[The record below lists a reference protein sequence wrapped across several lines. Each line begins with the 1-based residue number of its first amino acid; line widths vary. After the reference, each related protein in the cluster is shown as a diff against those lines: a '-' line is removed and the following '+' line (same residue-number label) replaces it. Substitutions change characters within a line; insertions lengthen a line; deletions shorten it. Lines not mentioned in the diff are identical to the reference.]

1 MTGAGVAVLLIGMVI
16 VSVEGAMIARGSW
29 EFLSRV
35 YPNPAQAKKV
45 AALVIA
51 PTFLMTIGAL
61 LLVATVGV
69 PADAGIQFVLARVGM
84 VFLATA
90 AMHAGAIMTLS
101 HEKEEVEEIE
111 LTEDE
116 LDEER
121 ARGRRPGPIRRTTA
135 RRPKPIPVLPEP
147 MRDPPPHGI

>member
-16 VSVEGAMIARGSW
+16 ISAEGGMLARGSW
-29 EFLSRV
+29 EYLNRA

-45 AALVIA
+45 AALVLA
-51 PTFLMTIGAL
+51 PAVLMTIGAL
-61 LLVATVGV
+61 LVVATVGIG
-69 PADAGIQFVLARVGM
+69 PEAGIQAVLARVGL

-90 AMHAGAIMTLS
+90 GMHLGAIMMLNQ
-101 HEKEEVEEIE
+101 EKAEVEEIE

-116 LDEER
+116 LRE
-121 ARGRRPGPIRRTTA
+121 ARDQGKRPEPVRRTIA

-147 MRDPPPHGI
+147 LRDPPPDGL

>member
-1 MTGAGVAVLLIGMVI
+1 MTGAGVAVLLIGLVI
-16 VSVEGAMIARGSW
+16 VSAEGALIARGSW
-29 EFLSRV
+29 EYLNRT

-45 AALVIA
+45 AALVLA

-61 LLVATVGV
+61 LLVATVGIG
-69 PADAGIQFVLARVGM
+69 PDAGIQVVLARVGL

-90 AMHAGAIMTLS
+90 AMHAGAIMMLS
-101 HEKEEVEEIE
+101 QEKAEVEEIE

-116 LDEER
+116 LGE
-121 ARGRRPGPIRRTTA
+121 ARDQGRRPESIKRTMA

-147 MRDPPPHGI
+147 MQDPPPDGI